1 MSIPFPVR
9 RKRGGKAAET
19 ATFPGDHADGLDVT
33 GALKTLPEDG
43 PKPSFTPNDGPPATA
58 PIPVIP
64 DVTFAPSDPDVLA
77 RVLKGLQNLGPSRG
91 ETFRR
96 DFAELPLFREA
107 ARAAGWSGLHAGPPV
122 PRFRRR
128 STDGWYAQEMARTGY
143 ATEVAQAQAHAALA
157 HVAGNAAAGFRRA
170 AGHGFRRAAA

>member
-9 RKRGGKAAET
+9 WKRGGKVAEIV
-19 ATFPGDHADGLDVT
+19 TFPGDHADGLDVT
-33 GALKTLPEDG
+33 GALQALPEDG
-43 PKPSFTPNDGPPATA
+43 QKPSFTPNTDPAATA

-64 DVTFAPSDPDVLA
+64 AADFVSPDPDVLA

-122 PRFRRR
+122 PRFRRL

-157 HVAGNAAAGFRRA
+157 YVAGNAAAGFRRA
-170 AGHGFRRAAA
+170 AGHGFRRAA